1 MEAAGLPS
9 AIETCHHFDSDTHS
23 QITQFA
29 KHLKAFAL
37 DGRMA
42 TNDGCFSL

>member
-9 AIETCHHFDSDTHS
+9 ATETCHHFDSDTDS
-23 QITQFA
+23 QITQLA

-42 TNDGCFSL
+42 SDDVCFSL